1 MNVLFVKE
9 KDMDF
14 SKFHREW
21 EIARVFNDSG
31 ICSACLSP
39 VEPQDEFCLY
49 CGVGFG
55 RYFDLDL
62 VEAL

>member
-21 EIARVFNDSG
+21 EIARAFNDSG
-31 ICSACLSP
+31 ICSVCLSP
-39 VEPQDEFCLY
+39 VEVHDEACPT
-49 CGVGFG
+49 CGIGFG
-55 RYFDLDL
+55 RFFDLGL
-62 VEAL
+62 VEKL

>member
-14 SKFHREW
+14 SKFRKEM
-21 EIARVFNDSG
+21 EIARTSNDCG
-31 ICSACLSP
+31 ICSSCLSP
-39 VEPQDEFCLY
+39 VEFRAESCPY
-49 CGVGFG
+49 CGIGFG